1 VNVAALPA
9 VIIISVLPKCSSR
22 LRRGRG
28 LIGKNPS
35 TLTTSAPAAGFCV
48 NFFGLARAPK
58 RGVASPALAV
68 LSWFFRKPHKA
79 RGLEK
84 KPRQP
89 RAPPKSYIYFVN

>member
-28 LIGKNPS
+28 LSGKNPS
-35 TLTTSAPAAGFCV
+35 NLSTNAPATGFCV
-48 NFFGLARAPK
+48 NFVGLAKATK
-58 RGVASPALAV
+58 SGVASPALAV
-68 LSWFFRKPHKA
+68 LSWFLRKPHKA
-79 RGLEK
+79 RGLVQ